1 MESKAPPYLL
11 IPSQDLLLDEKSV
24 GALTN
29 DGIEDAESGYSI
41 VPETA
46 AVRF

>member
-1 MESKAPPYLL
+1 VERKAPPYLL
-11 IPSQDLLLDEKSV
+11 IPSQNLLLDEKSV

-29 DGIEDAESGYSI
+29 DGIEDVEVDI